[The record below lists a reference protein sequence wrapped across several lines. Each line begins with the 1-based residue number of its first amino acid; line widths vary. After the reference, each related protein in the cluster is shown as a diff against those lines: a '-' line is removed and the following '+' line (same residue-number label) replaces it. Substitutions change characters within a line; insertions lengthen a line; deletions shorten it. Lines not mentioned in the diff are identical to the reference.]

1 LTRTPTRGA
10 RWRAAILVA
19 VVAGFTADPLAQSI
33 TVHVVGDVLH
43 IKAPDL
49 RFIAGEALNRLKN
62 GRTVRFEFDL
72 DVLPKAGGQAVAQGR
87 ESFNLSY
94 DLWEERFAATRV
106 GAPSRSTSH
115 LSQAHVEAWCLEQV
129 MVPVSALGR
138 LGTDASFWLR
148 LAYRVVD
155 RERSPDASGDDR
167 FTLRSLIDMLSR
179 RRSAGDLGA
188 TLERGPFRLSN

>member
-1 LTRTPTRGA
+1 MT
-10 RWRAAILVA
+10 I
-19 VVAGFTADPLAQSI
+19 Q
-33 TVHVVGDVLH
+33 VVGDVLH
-43 IKAPDL
+43 VKAPDL

-62 GRTVRFEFDL
+62 GRTVRFDFDL
-72 DVLPKAGGQAVAQGR
+72 DVVAKPGGPSVAQGR

-94 DLWEERFAATRV
+94 DLWEERFAATRL
-106 GAPSRSTSH
+106 GPPARSTSH
-115 LSQAHVEAWCLEQV
+115 LTQAHVETWCLEQV

-138 LGTDASFWLR
+138 LGADASFWLR

-155 RERSPDASGDDR
+155 RDRPPDANADER

-188 TLERGPFRLSN
+188 VLERGPFRLSH

>member
-1 LTRTPTRGA
+1 MTSAPAPRA
-10 RWRAAILVA
+10 RWRAAVVVA
-19 VVAGFTADPLAQSI
+19 VVTGFTADPLAQSI

-49 RFIAGEALNRLKN
+49 RFISGEALNRLKN

-72 DVLPKAGGQAVAQGR
+72 DVLPKPGGQAMAQGK

-106 GAPSRSTSH
+106 GPPTRSTSH
-115 LSQAHVEAWCLEQV
+115 LTQAHLEAWCLEQV

-138 LGTDASFWLR
+138 LGADTSFWLR
-148 LAYRVVD
+148 LAYRVVE
-155 RERSPDASGDDR
+155 RERSPDASGDER
-167 FTLRSLIDMLSR
+167 FTLRSLIDVFSR
-179 RRSAGDLGA
+179 RRSAGDLSA